1 VTTDYRAPRGFSVLL
16 AERAGLLDAPHYRE
30 QVEAIAAAIVRA
42 LRENKKVLWCGNGGS
57 AAEAQHMA
65 AELSGR
71 YLRERP
77 GLYSEALSVNS
88 STLTC
93 VGNDYGYD
101 FIFSRQVEA
110 FAQPGDVVIGMTTSG
125 TSRNVVL
132 ALEAAKARGAI
143 AVAFTG
149 NGGGAVAE
157 IADLVLM
164 GPDGYAALVQ
174 EVHQVMAH
182 IVCDLVE
189 QTLIFDDGLGWPSV
203 DEAQDGR
210 ESTDGLA

>member
-1 VTTDYRAPRGFSVLL
+1 MKIDYKAQRGFSALLEDRAVL
-16 AERAGLLDAPHYRE
+16 RDMTHYQRE
-30 QVEAIAAAIVRA
+30 VEAIADAIVAA
-42 LRENKKVLWCGNGGS
+42 LRDGKRIYWCGNGGS

-77 GLYSEALSVNS
+77 GLNSEALSVNT

-101 FIFSRQVEA
+101 DVFARQVQA

-125 TSRNVVL
+125 TSRNIVL
-132 ALEAAKARGAI
+132 ALEMAQKKGALTI
-143 AVAFTG
+143 AFTG
-149 NGGGAVAE
+149 NGGGAVMDFS
-157 IADLVLM
+157 DLALI
-164 GPDGYAALVQ
+164 GPDGYAAIVQ

-189 QTLIFDDGLGWPSV
+189 QRLIFEDHI
-203 DEAQDGR
+203 A
-210 ESTDGLA
+210 

>member
-1 VTTDYRAPRGFSVLL
+1 MSKVDYHAQRDFAALL
-16 AERAGLLDAPHYRE
+16 ADRHGLLDAPHYRA
-30 QVEAIAAAIVRA
+30 QVEAIANAMVAA
-42 LRENKKVLWCGNGGS
+42 LRNGKRIFWCGNGGS

-77 GLYSEALSVNS
+77 GLNSEALSVNT

-101 FIFSRQVEA
+101 AVFARQVQA
-110 FAQPGDVVIGMTTSG
+110 FVQPGDVVIGMTTSG
-125 TSRNVVL
+125 TSRNILL
-132 ALEAAKARGAI
+132 ALEEARKRGAI
-143 AVAFTG
+143 AIAFTG
-149 NGGGAVAE
+149 NGGGAVME
-157 IADLVLM
+157 HADLALV
-164 GPDGYAALVQ
+164 GPDGYAAIVQ

-189 QTLIFDDGLGWPSV
+189 QRLIFEDH
-203 DEAQDGR
+203 
-210 ESTDGLA
+210 LA

>member
-1 VTTDYRAPRGFSVLL
+1 VNVRGRRDFDELL
-16 AERAGLLDAPHYRE
+16 ADRRGLLDAAHYRA
-30 QVEAIAAAIVRA
+30 QVEAIVEAIVTA
-42 LRENKKVLWCGNGGS
+42 LRAGKKVLWCGNGGS

-71 YLRERP
+71 FLRERP
-77 GLYSEALSVNS
+77 GLHSEALSVNS

-101 FIFSRQVEA
+101 YVFSRQVEA
-110 FAQPGDVVIGMTTSG
+110 FAHDGDVVIGMTTSG

-132 ALEAAKARGAI
+132 ALEAAKRRGAI

-149 NGGGAVAE
+149 NGGGRVAE
-157 IADLVLM
+157 IADLSLI
-164 GPDGYAALVQ
+164 GPDGYAAVVQ

-189 QTLIFDDGLGWPSV
+189 QQLIFDGGV
-203 DEAQDGR
+203 R
-210 ESTDGLA
+210 

>member
-1 VTTDYRAPRGFSVLL
+1 VNYQGRRDFDELL
-16 AERAGLLDAPHYRE
+16 ADRRGLLDAPHYRA
-30 QVEAIAAAIVRA
+30 QVEAVADAVVAA
-42 LRENKKVLWCGNGGS
+42 LRAGKKVLWCGNGGS

-71 YLRERP
+71 FLRERP
-77 GLYSEALSVNS
+77 GLHSEALSVNS

-101 FIFSRQVEA
+101 HVFARQVEA
-110 FAQPGDVVIGMTTSG
+110 FAHPGDVVIGMTTSG

-132 ALEAAKARGAI
+132 ALEAANKRGAVT
-143 AVAFTG
+143 VAFTG
-149 NGGGAVAE
+149 NGGGRVAE
-157 IADLVLM
+157 IADHSVI
-164 GPDGYAALVQ
+164 GPDGYAAIVQ

-189 QTLIFDDGLGWPSV
+189 QRLIFDGGI
-203 DEAQDGR
+203 R
-210 ESTDGLA
+210 

>member
-1 VTTDYRAPRGFSVLL
+1 MIDVKGKRDFSALL
-16 AERAGLLDAPHYRE
+16 EDRRGLLDAPHYRE
-30 QVEAIAAAIVRA
+30 QVEAIADAIVAA
-42 LRENKKVLWCGNGGS
+42 LRAGKKVLWCGNGGS

-71 YLRERP
+71 FLRERP
-77 GLYSEALSVNS
+77 GLYSEALSVNT

-125 TSRNVVL
+125 TSKNVVL
-132 ALEAAKARGAI
+132 ALEAAKKKGAVTI
-143 AVAFTG
+143 AFTG
-149 NGGGAVAE
+149 NGGGPAAE
-157 IADLVLM
+157 RSDHVLL
-164 GPDGYAALVQ
+164 GPDGYAAIVQ

-189 QTLIFDDGLGWPSV
+189 QRLIFEDGI
-203 DEAQDGR
+203 A
-210 ESTDGLA
+210 

>member
-1 VTTDYRAPRGFSVLL
+1 MTYQGRRDFAELL
-16 AERAGLLDAPHYRE
+16 ADRRGLLDAGHYRA
-30 QVEAIAAAIVRA
+30 QVEAIVDVVVTA
-42 LRENKKVLWCGNGGS
+42 LRAGKKVLWCGNGGS

-77 GLYSEALSVNS
+77 GLHSEALSVNS

-101 FIFSRQVEA
+101 HVFSRQVEA
-110 FAQPGDVVIGMTTSG
+110 FAHPGDVVIGMTTSG
-125 TSRNVVL
+125 GSRNVVL
-132 ALEAAKARGAI
+132 ALEAAKKKGAI
-143 AVAFTG
+143 TVAFTG
-149 NGGGAVAE
+149 NGGGKVAE
-157 IADLVLM
+157 VADYALV
-164 GPDGYAALVQ
+164 GPDGYAAIVQ

-189 QTLIFDDGLGWPSV
+189 QRLIFEDGIS
-203 DEAQDGR
+203 
-210 ESTDGLA
+210 

>member
-1 VTTDYRAPRGFSVLL
+1 MKTEKIDYKAQRGYDELI
-16 AERAGLLDAPHYRE
+16 ADRAGLLERPHYKRE
-30 QVEAIAAAIVRA
+30 VEAIADAIVAA
-42 LRENKKVLWCGNGGS
+42 LRDGKRIYWCGNGGS

-77 GLYSEALSVNS
+77 GLNSEALSVNT

-101 FIFSRQVEA
+101 DVFARQVQA
-110 FAQPGDVVIGMTTSG
+110 FVQPGDVVIGMTTSG
-125 TSRNVVL
+125 TSRNIVR
-132 ALEAAKARGAI
+132 ALEEAQRKGALT
-143 AVAFTG
+143 VCFTG
-149 NGGGAVAE
+149 NGGGAVTNFS
-157 IADLVLM
+157 DLVLM
-164 GPDGYAALVQ
+164 GPDGYAAIVQ

-189 QTLIFDDGLGWPSV
+189 QKLIFEDHI
-203 DEAQDGR
+203 A
-210 ESTDGLA
+210 

>member
-1 VTTDYRAPRGFSVLL
+1 VNYHGRRDFGELL
-16 AERAGLLDAPHYRE
+16 ADRRGLLDAPRYRA
-30 QVEAIAAAIVRA
+30 QVEAIVDALVTA
-42 LRENKKVLWCGNGGS
+42 LRDGKKVLWCGNGGS

-71 YLRERP
+71 FLRERP
-77 GLYSEALSVNS
+77 GLHSEALSVNS

-101 FIFSRQVEA
+101 HVFSRQVEA
-110 FAQPGDVVIGMTTSG
+110 FAHPGDVVIGMTTSG
-125 TSRNVVL
+125 SSPNVVL
-132 ALEAAKARGAI
+132 ALEAAKRRGAI

-149 NGGGAVAE
+149 NGGGRVADV
-157 IADLVLM
+157 ADLSLV
-164 GPDGYAALVQ
+164 GPDGYAAIVQ

-189 QTLIFDDGLGWPSV
+189 QRLIFDGGI
-203 DEAQDGR
+203 R
-210 ESTDGLA
+210 

>member
-1 VTTDYRAPRGFSVLL
+1 MNYHGKRDF
-16 AERAGLLDAPHYRE
+16 AELMADRNGIFDAPHYRA
-30 QVEAIAAAIVRA
+30 QVERIVEVIVAA
-42 LRENKKVLWCGNGGS
+42 LRGGKKVLWCGNGGS

-93 VGNDYGYD
+93 VGNDYGYEHV
-101 FIFSRQVEA
+101 FARQVEA
-110 FAQPGDVVIGMTTSG
+110 FAHPGDVVIGMTTSG
-125 TSRNVVL
+125 SSRNVVL
-132 ALEAAKARGAI
+132 ALEAAKRRGAI

-149 NGGGAVAE
+149 NGGGKVAE
-157 IADLVLM
+157 IADHSLI
-164 GPDGYAALVQ
+164 GPDGYAAIVQ

-189 QTLIFDDGLGWPSV
+189 QQLIFEGGI
-203 DEAQDGR
+203 R
-210 ESTDGLA
+210 

>member
-1 VTTDYRAPRGFSVLL
+1 MSDSMARYHGRRDFAELL
-16 AERAGLLDAPHYRE
+16 ADRQGFLDPPQYRE
-30 QVEAIAAAIVRA
+30 QVEAIVDAVVVA
-42 LRENKKVLWCGNGGS
+42 LRAGKKVLWCGNGGS

-77 GLYSEALSVNS
+77 GLNSEALSVNS

-101 FIFSRQVEA
+101 YVFSRQVEA

-132 ALEAAKARGAI
+132 ALEAAKRRGAV

-149 NGGGAVAE
+149 NGGGTVLE
-157 IADLVLM
+157 HADLALV
-164 GPDGYAALVQ
+164 GPDGYAAIVQ

-189 QTLIFDDGLGWPSV
+189 QRLIFEGGLP
-203 DEAQDGR
+203 
-210 ESTDGLA
+210 

>member
-1 VTTDYRAPRGFSVLL
+1 VNYHGRRDFDVLL
-16 AERAGLLDAPHYRE
+16 ADRQGLLGAPHYRA
-30 QVEAIAAAIVRA
+30 QVEAIADALVTA
-42 LRENKKVLWCGNGGS
+42 LRNGKKVLWCGNGGS

-71 YLRERP
+71 FLRERP
-77 GLYSEALSVNS
+77 GLASEALSVNS

-101 FIFSRQVEA
+101 YVFSRQVEA
-110 FAQPGDVVIGMTTSG
+110 FARPGDVVIGMTTSG
-125 TSRNVVL
+125 SSRNIVL
-132 ALEAAKARGAI
+132 ALEEAKRRGAL

-149 NGGGAVAE
+149 NGGGKVAE
-157 IADLVLM
+157 IADLSLI
-164 GPDGYAALVQ
+164 GPDGYAAIVQ

-189 QTLIFDDGLGWPSV
+189 QQLIFDGGIP
-203 DEAQDGR
+203 
-210 ESTDGLA
+210 